1 MDVVCGLVLTGVALA
16 LSWLLTP
23 AVGRVGL
30 RVGLADPPG
39 PRRVRAHP
47 VPTTGG
53 IVIFLVFGLALL
65 LGHHFC
71 PGFPSEFVGR
81 IGVLLIGAALIALLG
96 AVDDRTDLRPWVKLM
111 GQSVIAASVV
121 AGGFSVSEMR
131 FLLGPT
137 VHIGWF
143 GYPLAFVWFLVFMNA
158 MNLIDGLDGLA
169 GGIAGLASLTLV
181 VVALANG
188 NMLLFFTAAALLGA
202 TGGFLVH
209 NFRRGSVYLG
219 DAGSTGLGFLLAGI
233 AIVGSDNDAASSAI
247 LAAGACMAVPVFDIF
262 TTVVRRMRAGK
273 SIMAADH
280 SHVHH
285 RLIGFGLSQKGTVLV
300 LWGTTVFFAG
310 QVLSVVIPSGV
321 AFAALGLGAGA
332 AVGYVLLAQRRKNT
346 HTFTSKVSDEVFYL
360 LGMRDHSDPDN
371 VDGGPELRSLIRRQ
385 IKREARYRRVRRR
398 DESGERIVPEV
409 LEYVTTGLGANAD
422 PDPDDM
428 PGL

>member
-71 PGFPSEFVGR
+71 PGFPSELVGR
-81 IGVLLIGAALIALLG
+81 MGVLLIGAALIAFLG

-111 GQSVIAASVV
+111 AQSVIAASVV

-137 VHIGWF
+137 VHMGWF

-233 AIVGSDNDAASSAI
+233 AIVGSDNDVASSAI

-262 TTVVRRMRAGK
+262 TTVVRRMKAGR

-285 RLIGFGLSQKGTVLV
+285 RLIGFGLSPKGAVLV
-300 LWGTTVFFAG
+300 LWGITVFFAG
-310 QVLSVVIPSGV
+310 QVLSAVIPSG
-321 AFAALGLGAGA
+321 AIFAVLGLGAGA
-332 AVGYVLLAQRRKNT
+332 AVGYVLLAQHRKNT
-346 HTFTSKVSDEVFYL
+346 HTSTSNASDEILYL
-360 LGMRDHSDPDN
+360 LGMRDDSDRGR
-371 VDGGPELRSLIRRQ
+371 VDGDIELRSLIRSQ
-385 IKREARYRRVRRR
+385 IRREASYRRVHRRHR
-398 DESGERIVPEV
+398 REGGIAAESAERVAVGRGP
-409 LEYVTTGLGANAD
+409 GAEIKMD
-422 PDPDDM
+422 
-428 PGL
+428 

>member
-1 MDVVCGLVLTGVALA
+1 MNVICGLALTGIAVA

-30 RVGLADPPG
+30 CVGLSDPPG

-53 IVIFLVFGLALL
+53 IAIFFVFGVALL
-65 LGHHFC
+65 LGNHFC
-71 PGFPSEFVGR
+71 PGFPPALVGR
-81 IGVLLIGAALIALLG
+81 MEVLLVGAALIALLG
-96 AVDDRTDLRPWVKLM
+96 AVDDHTDLRPWVKLM
-111 GQSVIAASVV
+111 AQSVIAVSVV

-137 VHIGWF
+137 VHIGWL
-143 GYPLAFVWFLVFMNA
+143 GYPLAFVWFMVFMNA

-181 VVALANG
+181 AVALAKG

-247 LAAGACMAVPVFDIF
+247 LAAGACMVVPVLDVF
-262 TTVVRRMRAGK
+262 TTVVRRMKAGRN
-273 SIMAADH
+273 IMAADH

-285 RLIGFGLSQKGTVLV
+285 RLIGFGLSPKGAVLV

-321 AFAALGLGAGA
+321 VFAALGLGAGA

-346 HTFTSKVSDEVFYL
+346 HIFTSNVSDEIFYL
-360 LGMRDHSDPDN
+360 LGMRDYSDPDDA
-371 VDGGPELRSLIRRQ
+371 DGGLELRSLMRRQ
-385 IKREARYRRVRRR
+385 IRREASYRRTRRRYRRD
-398 DESGERIVPEV
+398 DEIASERAEHVAVGP
-409 LEYVTTGLGANAD
+409 G
-422 PDPDDM
+422 PDAATESD
-428 PGL
+428 